1 MAYYTNLFSPET
13 YYAFTA
19 SDRTVYGVKERQQS
33 IAAGIRPGDKLI
45 CYMTKLSRWVGVLE
59 VASTCFVDS
68 TPVFLPSSDPFKI
81 RFQVLPRVWLSPE
94 HAIPIRHDICWKH
107 LSFTRDA
114 QQNSSTW
121 TGPLRSSLRKLSD
134 EDGRYLEEL
143 LTGQQSDLQEYELTP
158 ADRKKLQPSLVNS
171 EYGQIPVSIPD
182 DETEA
187 DEDADTCPA
196 EAGDDGIGHA
206 QLQAALAA
214 IGCQMGFKIW
224 LPRNDRQR
232 VLEIWNPVPDGVLL
246 EHLPL
251 NFDQLTLRIIENID
265 VLWIRRKAIIHAF
278 EVEHST
284 SIYSGLLRMADL
296 MTVQPNL
303 SIKVHIVAP
312 LSRRTKVLQ
321 EISRPVF
328 SLIESGPMS
337 ETCSFLSYDAVMTL
351 GQDEDLPHMNDS
363 ILDKYTEYAS
373 ETDF

>member
-13 YYAFTA
+13 YYAFTT
-19 SDRTVYGVKERQQS
+19 SDRTVSGVKERQQS
-33 IAAGIRPGDKLI
+33 IAAAIRPGDKLI

-59 VASTCFVDS
+59 VTSTYFVDS
-68 TPVFLPSSDPFKI
+68 TPVFLPSSDPFKV
-81 RFQVLPRVWLSPE
+81 RFQVLPRVWLFPE
-94 HAIPIRHDICWKH
+94 NAIPIRHDICWNR
-107 LSFTRDA
+107 LSFTRDSPR
-114 QQNSSTW
+114 NSSTW
-121 TGPLRSSLRKLSD
+121 TGTLRSSLRKLSD

-143 LTGQQSDLQEYELTP
+143 LTEQQSALQDYELTP
-158 ADRKKLQPSLVNS
+158 ADRKKLLPSLVNS
-171 EYGQIPVSIPD
+171 EHGQIPVSIPD
-182 DETEA
+182 DEGDVGEET
-187 DEDADTCPA
+187 DADDRPA
-196 EAGDDGIGHA
+196 DDIGHV
-206 QLQAALAA
+206 QLQAALAD
-214 IGCQMGFKIW
+214 IGDKMGFKIW

-232 VLEIWNPVPDGVLL
+232 VLEIWEPTSSGILL

-303 SIKVHIVAP
+303 SIKAHIVAP
-312 LSRRTKVLQ
+312 MARRTKVLQ

-337 ETCSFLSYDAVMTL
+337 ETCSFLSYDAVLTL
-351 GQDEDLPHMNDS
+351 GEDDDLPHMNDS

>member
-13 YYAFTA
+13 YHAFTA
-19 SDRTVYGVKERQQS
+19 SDRTVTGVKERQQS
-33 IAAGIRPGDKLI
+33 IAAAIQPGDKLI

-59 VASTCFVDS
+59 VASTYFVDS

-81 RFQVLPRVWLSPE
+81 RFRVTPRVWLPPE
-94 HAIPIRHDICWKH
+94 RALPIRHDICWQH
-107 LSFTRDA
+107 LSFTKGL

-121 TGPLRSSLRKLSD
+121 TGTLRSSLRKLTD
-134 EDGRYLEEL
+134 EDGRCLEAL
-143 LTGQQSDLQEYELTP
+143 LTKQQSDLREYELTP
-158 ADRKKLQPSLVNS
+158 ADRKNLQPSLVNS
-171 EYGQIPVSIPD
+171 ERGQIPVSIPD
-182 DETEA
+182 DEA
-187 DEDADTCPA
+187 EDNACPA
-196 EAGDDGIGHA
+196 EAEDENIGHV

-232 VLEIWNPVPDGVLL
+232 VLEIWTPASDGVLL

-303 SIKVHIVAP
+303 SIKAHIVAP

-337 ETCSFLSYDAVMTL
+337 EACSFLSYDAVMTL

-363 ILDKYTEYAS
+363 ILDKYAEYAS